1 MNDGINVK
9 RDGVAL
15 RGKQRGATLIVGL
28 ILLMVLTVLGVS
40 GMNTSRMEVRMAG
53 NTQFRQDA
61 FQLAESGIDVAIASG
76 TFSTTPVPTT
86 IDWLGT
92 DYDRKVVTTY
102 QTAVPLSAVAFSMG
116 NTSGGGSVMAFHF
129 DADSQGKAPRGANA
143 THRQGFYVLGP
154 GTQGNQP

>member
-61 FQLAESGIDVAIASG
+61 FDNS
-76 TFSTTPVPTT
+76 
-86 IDWLGT
+86 
-92 DYDRKVVTTY
+92 
-102 QTAVPLSAVAFSMG
+102 
-116 NTSGGGSVMAFHF
+116 
-129 DADSQGKAPRGANA
+129 
-143 THRQGFYVLGP
+143 
-154 GTQGNQP
+154 